1 MILPLDL
8 AGADTTRE
16 LLACAQRLGLESM
29 VRVCDAAGLDAAVA
43 MGAAAVVLGDIRC
56 SIPNPSP
63 HPHPHPHPNPNA
75 NPNPNPNDSKVTISG
90 GGDAKA
96 GGPRV
101 AGGGKPVFKALNG
114 RALLPILCTQATAV
128 TLAPSPLAPSP
139 LAPGP
144 PAP

>member
-16 LLACAQRLGLESM
+16 LLACARRLGLEPM

-63 HPHPHPHPNPNA
+63 HPHPLPHPNANANPHPNPN
-75 NPNPNPNDSKVTISG
+75 PNLNVSLDEAEVLRARLPAEALSVCDVRLRDLRDVWRARDLGFHALI
-90 GGDAKA
+90 A
-96 GGPRV
+96 GAYP
-101 AGGGKPVFKALNG
+101 
-114 RALLPILCTQATAV
+114 LPY
-128 TLAPSPLAPSP
+128 PLP
-139 LAPGP
+139 LSLRP
-144 PAP
+144 